1 MSFVVISLLVGTTN
15 VFVNCDI
22 LFEVCNHET
31 SNVIYIKGFKT
42 RIYKLFMKS
51 ENSISNVQHQNLSSK
66 TDLRTFGPL
75 TTETQKHRECW
86 KVLNRSD
93 ER

>member
-1 MSFVVISLLVGTTN
+1 MSSVVISLKVGTTN
-15 VFVNCDI
+15 VTGNCDI
-22 LFEVCNHET
+22 LFEVCNNET

-51 ENSISNVQHQNLSSK
+51 ENITSNAQYKNLSSK
-66 TDLRTFGPL
+66 TDLRTLGLL
-75 TTETQKHRECW
+75 TPETQKQRECW

-93 ER
+93 